1 MTATLGC
8 DKIGLDSA
16 EYEIMSNIT
25 IPKSRKHE
33 FENRLMD
40 YQRVHNRGQFG
51 VSVILGATSEDLA
64 GDITYF
70 SLPDQIALPILK
82 SSDIPYRVN

>member
-1 MTATLGC
+1 
-8 DKIGLDSA
+8 
-16 EYEIMSNIT
+16 MSNIT
-25 IPKSRKHE
+25 IPKNRRHE

-64 GDITYF
+64 GNITYF
-70 SLPDQIALPILK
+70 SLPNQIVLSILK
-82 SSDIPYRVN
+82 SSGIPYRMN

>member
-1 MTATLGC
+1 
-8 DKIGLDSA
+8 
-16 EYEIMSNIT
+16 MSNIT